1 MLDNQRIELTKDPAI
16 PWVREGEIVGLAL
29 SESSLHAPI
38 STVWLVLNDG
48 TDVDD
53 GTRVVSVHR
62 TQMGALKAKGRE
74 LRLYL
79 SITEPLMGTERYDYK
94 TYTARPCVWW
104 YSELPSIRV
113 VSHNV
118 AP

>member
-1 MLDNQRIELTKDPAI
+1 MLDNQRIELTDDPAT
-16 PWVREGEIVGLAL
+16 PWVREGESVGVAL
-29 SESSLHAPI
+29 SVSSLHASI
-38 STVWLVLNDG
+38 SSVWLVLNDG
-48 TDVDD
+48 TDVED

-79 SITEPLMGTERYDYK
+79 SITEPLRGTERYNYK
-94 TYTARPCVWW
+94 TYTSKPCIWW
-104 YSELPSIRV
+104 YSELPSVRV